1 VNVGILSNGLTH
13 TTDADTFVR
22 ARRYETLNLH
32 QLLDGM
38 RPNDCTWARAP
49 GALAAAQ
56 RPTAQ
61 ESLKRRVLLAELLY
75 FIFDGLLIPLVRTT
89 FYATD
94 AVAFRNRVLYFR
106 HDDWA
111 AVSAPLLDKLKRTT
125 FERISRSEAMYIVS
139 ERQLGYSH
147 IRLMPKETGV
157 RPIVNLRRRFVKA
170 LSASKPAQPT
180 TALLSAVEGSKGTDA
195 APVPAQPALAPPP
208 PARLAQSINS
218 VLQNTFQVL
227 TSEKRAQPELLGG
240 SVFGPNDIYTRLK
253 DLKHTFAAL
262 GADGRLPK
270 LYMVKVDVVAAFDTI
285 DQGKLLEI
293 IRRILSQEVSE
304 ASWLL

>member
-1 VNVGILSNGLTH
+1 MSEKLTRS
-13 TTDADTFVR
+13 TDADTFVR

-32 QLLDGM
+32 QLMDGM
-38 RPNDCTWARAP
+38 RPNDCTWTRASSAP
-49 GALAAAQ
+49 AAAQ
-56 RPTAQ
+56 RPTPA

-75 FIFDGLLIPLVRTT
+75 FIFDGMLIPLLRTT

-125 FERISRSEAMYIVS
+125 FERIERSEAMEIVS

-170 LSASKPAQPT
+170 LSAAKPAQPT
-180 TALLSAVEGSKGTDA
+180 TALLPAVESRSGSGTA
-195 APVPAQPALAPPP
+195 AVPAQAPLPPVPPP

-253 DLKHTFAAL
+253 DLKHTFEAL
-262 GADGRLPK
+262 GGGCGGLPK

-285 DQGKLLEI
+285 DQGKLLDI
-293 IRRILSQEVSE
+293 IRRILSRE
-304 ASWLL
+304 ASDWATISC